1 MQDYPTFVLHKFP
14 VEGDTFGFAGGA
26 GNVVFF
32 GEFIVELRHE
42 GGFDAA
48 AFLVDRVLG
57 AVDDV
62 FDAPPHLL
70 HIFKWRNGAVEFKE
84 FIFMV
89 AERIIL
95 AD

>member
-1 MQDYPTFVLHKFP
+1 MQDYPTFILHQVP
-14 VEGDTFGFAGGA
+14 VESYALGFAGGA
-26 GNVVFF
+26 GDIVFF
-32 GEFIVELRHE
+32 GEFVVELRHE
-42 GGFDAA
+42 GGLDAA

-62 FDAPPHLL
+62 FDAPLHLL
-70 HIFKWRNGAVEFKE
+70 HILKWRNGAVGFKE

-95 AD
+95 AV